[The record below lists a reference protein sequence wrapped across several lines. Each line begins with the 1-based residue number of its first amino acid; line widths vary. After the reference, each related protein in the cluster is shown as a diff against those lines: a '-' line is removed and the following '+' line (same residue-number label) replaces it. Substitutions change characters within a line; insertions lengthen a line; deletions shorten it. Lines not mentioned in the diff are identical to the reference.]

1 MRPMGRL
8 APGGADQIRRH
19 APKRNLPTTGCD
31 RRAISM
37 RPGNRPPPRP
47 CRFAACGVGGCGV
60 NGDSWYRQAVGLHKS
75 NGRWSLTDAHACILW
90 IVQPRTARNLF
101 GRPVATE
108 FLIDPDDQ
116 IGAAHAA
123 VMAQPPAKA
132 VWLRPG
138 HPAISRSSSLWI
150 QII

>member
-8 APGGADQIRRH
+8 APGGAGRIRRH
-19 APKRNLPTTGCD
+19 APKRDLPTTGCG
-31 RRAISM
+31 RRAISIG
-37 RPGNRPPPRP
+37 PGNRPPPRP
-47 CRFAACGVGGCGV
+47 CRLRRLWGGV

-123 VMAQPPAKA
+123 VMAQ
-132 VWLRPG
+132 L
-138 HPAISRSSSLWI
+138 PAISASRRFFRS
-150 QII
+150 